1 MEFRDF
7 FLGDMFCSLTYAMG
21 NIVLFFCLYVSQW
34 RSPDDCNSNHSRLF
48 GFFTC
53 LPGIWRLLQCLRRY
67 YNTRNVFPH
76 LVNGGKYTFTILF
89 YMSLSLYRM
98 NETTGLKAFFL
109 FCATVNG
116 IYTSVWDLAMDWSLL
131 NPYSAHPF
139 LRDTL
144 GYKSV
149 WPYYAA
155 MVIDPLLRFNWV
167 FYAFYINE
175 LQHSAALSF
184 FVALT
189 EVTRRG
195 IWVLFRVENEHC
207 TKYVIHSPAFP

>member
-1 MEFRDF
+1 
-7 FLGDMFCSLTYAMG
+7 
-21 NIVLFFCLYVSQW
+21 
-34 RSPDDCNSNHSRLF
+34 
-48 GFFTC
+48 
-53 LPGIWRLLQCLRRY
+53 
-67 YNTRNVFPH
+67 
-76 LVNGGKYTFTILF
+76 
-89 YMSLSLYRM
+89 
-98 NETTGLKAFFL
+98 
-109 FCATVNG
+109 
-116 IYTSVWDLAMDWSLL
+116 
-131 NPYSAHPF
+131 
-139 LRDTL
+139 
-144 GYKSV
+144 
-149 WPYYAA
+149 